1 MGDSDYTVAVVLQA
15 SDEGMSTTMKGAAD
29 GIEDVGEKSK
39 QAQMDMMATVV
50 ALEGLTSG
58 LNQVTGGMRKYSA
71 ALEQTGKIDKEQAE
85 AFNKKIAYMEL
96 ATGPLESVIA
106 LQKLYTIT
114 TALLLPV
121 EKADQGSKKTGTIV
135 NNSYALSWMAIALP
149 IIIVMAL
156 LLTIYLVWKNQDAIM
171 KQVGQSINGVREGFA
186 GMVQTGREAMATLS
200 GIASGAA
207 EAIEPLERIIGIIP
221 GMGGD

>member
-71 ALEQTGKIDKEQAE
+71 ALEQTGMKRQIRVP
-85 AFNKKIAYMEL
+85 KK
-96 ATGPLESVIA
+96 
-106 LQKLYTIT
+106 Q
-114 TALLLPV
+114 
-121 EKADQGSKKTGTIV
+121 
-135 NNSYALSWMAIALP
+135 
-149 IIIVMAL
+149 
-156 LLTIYLVWKNQDAIM
+156 
-171 KQVGQSINGVREGFA
+171 
-186 GMVQTGREAMATLS
+186 
-200 GIASGAA
+200 
-207 EAIEPLERIIGIIP
+207 EPLSITVTP
-221 GMGGD
+221 